1 VFTRMSLR
9 TRRLLMAVAALL
21 GLTLVASCTSSSQDK
36 LLRSDMP
43 IIGMDGSVRYGITAT
58 PDGSS
63 ETNQAVLTGMN
74 GESPMPLTTTF
85 GKGAGSTTQ
94 LVQATG
100 PDGTAKNVLSMT
112 KQTITFGLTNYLK
125 ADVATYE
132 MKDAKSARVCGAKVR
147 LNFQPNAIQMFHDH
161 RGYDALWYYS
171 IPCSKDDP
179 LQKLDIAKGKLIGV
193 VLNQQTTPRITGKP
207 IFFNRGH
214 SVTAVGGKLESLRPG
229 WWMNN
234 AKKGSN
240 QSILGAADMTMDM
253 VKDLDKSPQPW
264 LSFNPSGSFA
274 TSGTGLVYSA
284 GDADV
289 YKSFKRIF
297 LKRQSDYIVHFRGAV
312 TDPWRSIVIHPEYN
326 KEWNDFAQNFK
337 AIKDFNPL
345 KVDEKINK
353 DGFPKDP
360 NDGVLKE
367 IERSGC
373 QNCSNAELEQVQ
385 WRDGD
390 TGKIL
395 YANTLRAYIGAE
407 STLTMFGKVPNSGL
421 KSLQQQAENSRKDEG
436 VTQCPVRY
444 NDKGEKADDQLSQK
458 QCADL
463 LREGAMWNLITEN
476 PDSLGLDMVGQFRV
490 RDNSTW
496 ASVCTGEGKDT
507 SCSLVAQNRKLDAS
521 YLFNQTDT
529 SKPWNVLQTLGE
541 VGMRML
547 GYSYVSGPGTGSGLD
562 FAMAQAVVRQQYQNG
577 ITNPETIFAL
587 DARALQLPQTLKQA
601 TQALYGPAA

>member
-1 VFTRMSLR
+1 MRTRLSLQ

-21 GLTLVASCTSSSQDK
+21 GLSLVASCTSSSQDK

-43 IIGMDGSVRYGITAT
+43 VIGMDGSVRYSITAT
-58 PDGSS
+58 PDGAS

-74 GESPMPLTTTF
+74 NESPMPFTTTF

-132 MKDAKSARVCGAKVR
+132 MKDAKSGRVCGAKVR

-171 IPCSKDDP
+171 VPCSKNDP
-179 LQKLDIAKGKLIGV
+179 FQKLEIAKGKLIGV

-207 IFFNRGH
+207 ILFNRGH
-214 SVTAVGGKLESLRPG
+214 SITAVGGKLESLRPG

-234 AKKGSN
+234 AKKNSN
-240 QSILGAADMTMDM
+240 QSILGAADMTFDM

-274 TSGTGLVYSA
+274 ASGTELVYSA

-289 YKSFKRIF
+289 YTSFKRVF
-297 LKRQSDYIVHFRGAV
+297 LNRQSDYVVHFRSAV
-312 TDPWRSIVIHPEYN
+312 TDPWHSIVIHPQYN

-337 AIKDFNPL
+337 AIRDFNPL
-345 KVDEKINK
+345 KVDDKINK

-360 NDGVLKE
+360 NDSVLKE

-390 TGKIL
+390 TGNIL

-407 STLTMFGKVPNSGL
+407 STLTMFGKVPSSSL
-421 KSLQQQAENSRKDEG
+421 KSLQQRSKNYKSKG
-436 VTQCPVRY
+436 LTQCPVRY
-444 NDKGEKADDQLSQK
+444 DDKGKKADDQLSK
-458 QCADL
+458 SQCADL
-463 LREGAMWNLITEN
+463 LREGAMWNLITED

-529 SKPWNVLQTLGE
+529 TKPWTVLQTLGN
-541 VGMRML
+541 VGTKML
-547 GYSYVSGPGTGSGLD
+547 GYSYVSGPGTGSGMN
-562 FAMAQAVVRQQYQNG
+562 FAMAQSVVRNAYNTG

-587 DARALQLPQTLKQA
+587 DGTIQLPQTLKQA
-601 TQALYGPAA
+601 SQALYGQAA